1 MRRAAI
7 VLLILLSVT
16 ACSHAVVDP
25 GREGPVVTTMA
36 VEQQSG
42 ARLFELSRGWL
53 AGNLFSDRKTIEYEN
68 PAQGIVVAN
77 GTKDYPAEGLDALA
91 RVQYT
96 ISFQVR
102 AETGSG
108 RITLAMQNVMINV
121 PKIYDRRAEYW
132 LGREYFGGFSR
143 PPVNADEYA
152 AVRTVF
158 SQIVDGLRQFL
169 DSERHKVPKPESPL
183 PAARP

>member
-1 MRRAAI
+1 MRFAAI
-7 VLLILLSVT
+7 AFLLILGV
-16 ACSHAVVDP
+16 AGCYRAAVDP
-25 GREGPVVTTMA
+25 RAYEPLAVTFDLEGVA
-36 VEQQSG
+36 EE
-42 ARLFELSRGWL
+42 RLYTLSRDWL

-68 PAQGIVVAN
+68 PAQGIIVTN
-77 GTKDYPAEGLDALA
+77 GRKDYPAEGLEALE

-102 AETGSG
+102 AATGPG
-108 RITLAMQNVMINV
+108 KVTLAMQNVLIDV

-143 PPVNADEYA
+143 PPVDADEHA

-158 SQIVDGLRQFL
+158 QEIAQGLRQFL
-169 DSERHKVPKPESPL
+169 ASELRKKPRPEQRV
-183 PAARP
+183 PAASP